1 MADQLQTNY
10 ASDLRHVLQC
20 VFECNASQDDDVT
33 AEEEAPE
40 KTNNIMDRAPLV
52 DQTPATTADDVTP
65 DSQTGTQDESTPVS
79 PTDEATQGTFHS

>member
-20 VFECNASQDDDVT
+20 VFECNASQDDNVT

-65 DSQTGTQDESTPVS
+65 DSQTQDDSSPVS
-79 PTDEATQGTFHS
+79 PADEATQGTLNS